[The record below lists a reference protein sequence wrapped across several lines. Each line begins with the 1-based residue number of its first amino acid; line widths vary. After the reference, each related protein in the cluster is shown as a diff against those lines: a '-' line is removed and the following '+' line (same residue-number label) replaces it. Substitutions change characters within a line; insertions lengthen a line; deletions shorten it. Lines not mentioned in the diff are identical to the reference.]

1 MWVKTNKGKENKVKL
16 KKSLAT
22 FAMVATVAST
32 IGAMSVAHAAP
43 GFRGI
48 KRRPPVRVTRP
59 GVRKPV
65 VKKTFSRP
73 RRRIVQIKG

>member
-1 MWVKTNKGKENKVKL
+1 MNF

-22 FAMVATVAST
+22 FGMVATIAST

-48 KRRPPVRVTRP
+48 KRRPAVRVTRP
-59 GVRKPV
+59 GERKPV

-73 RRRIVQIKG
+73 KRRIVQIKG